1 MVTTDTGAKKI
12 SNNENWRN
20 IFDAHNDSVDAYDD
34 HIAKL
39 DSGLAYVAV
48 KSGNDWMLPSGKNA
62 SSGDYVIVNKVFGHA
77 TATLTGGSTAIVENT
92 NWVAESAGALNSL
105 NNNLTN
111 LNERINK
118 NALDSVIDISSY
130 NSSNNQYTI
139 PDDGYIQLTASYA
152 TPGVE
157 VSCRINDYLSITIQS
172 ISASSTA
179 NVVFVRKGM
188 KVYKSSTN
196 GTLYYFKLI

>member
-1 MVTTDTGAKKI
+1 MITTNTGAKKI
-12 SNNENWRN
+12 ENSDNWRE
-20 IFDAHNDSVDAYDD
+20 IFDAHNTSVDAADRIQPEVAPIINGKQCALSVAVGNFVLLRNSTISGKADGAYEVTKA
-34 HIAKL
+34 IPANTNL
-39 DSGLAYVAV
+39 DSTYIA
-48 KSGNDWMLPSGKNA
+48 NNP
-62 SSGDYVIVNKVFGHA
+62 I
-77 TATLTGGSTAIVENT
+77 GGGIANE
-92 NWVAESAGALNSL
+92 L
-105 NNNLTN
+105 NNNLTS

-118 NALDSVIDISSY
+118 NTLNSVVDISSY

-139 PDDGYIQLTASYA
+139 PDDGYIQLNASYA

-188 KVYKSSTN
+188 KVYKSTTN